1 MAAPSAARTRAR
13 WTAPLLYASRWVAKN
28 VVAAGLAKRCEVQL
42 SYAIG
47 VAKPLSVRVDTFGTA
62 TADEGAIARAVEQVF
77 DLTPKGIIDAL
88 GLKAPIFKATAAH
101 GHFGRPGFS
110 WEETSKVDAL
120 KQAVVGALTAASRGS
135 PTSQLRGGA
144 GSLLGAPGC
153 SVSVP
158 PGVIRRLDPHVPMN
172 RPSRTLRRAGFTLV
186 ELIAVFVIIGLLAAA
201 VVPNVMSAIR
211 ASEETACAQNLDKVR
226 TGFLE
231 YQNKYKRWPKDSGVG
246 FFAAIVSD
254 KVWMP
259 TVANTR
265 RLNCPAVDLESLDP
279 AIEEIDRAEWYAP
292 ANKELFG
299 PGWSSYAGRDLK
311 RARPQG
317 PPGQRED
324 GADGGRQRRSDG

>member
-1 MAAPSAARTRAR
+1 
-13 WTAPLLYASRWVAKN
+13 
-28 VVAAGLAKRCEVQL
+28 
-42 SYAIG
+42 
-47 VAKPLSVRVDTFGTA
+47 
-62 TADEGAIARAVEQVF
+62 
-77 DLTPKGIIDAL
+77 
-88 GLKAPIFKATAAH
+88 
-101 GHFGRPGFS
+101 
-110 WEETSKVDAL
+110 
-120 KQAVVGALTAASRGS
+120 
-135 PTSQLRGGA
+135 
-144 GSLLGAPGC
+144 
-153 SVSVP
+153 
-158 PGVIRRLDPHVPMN
+158 MN

-299 PGWSSYAGRDLK
+299 PGWSSYSGRDLK
-311 RARPQG
+311 RARLRGRQG
-317 PPGQRED
+317 SGKTALMADDNDDPMGEGGNHFTTTNVLWDDLQVRALELVEEQEKGLLSDDESVTYIPV
-324 GADGGRQRRSDG
+324 GADSPIPGLQSLTNDR